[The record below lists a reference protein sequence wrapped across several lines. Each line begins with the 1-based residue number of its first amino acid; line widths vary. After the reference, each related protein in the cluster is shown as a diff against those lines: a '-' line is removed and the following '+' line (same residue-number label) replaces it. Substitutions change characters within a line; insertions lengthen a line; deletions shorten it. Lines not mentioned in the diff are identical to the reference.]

1 MRHGKELQGYS
12 TELGRLCKEESMV
25 GWLCVCVCT
34 YASIS
39 HSSFYL
45 LLHLHFIFTS
55 SYVLI
60 LIHVH
65 SVRNGGEIRE
75 CMKVENMYI
84 ASMEHGSAGA
94 NASVNN
100 VNSSTEPIEDCQE
113 LRSAYYLCKRGG
125 LDMRTRIRG
134 QRVY

>member
-1 MRHGKELQGYS
+1 MY
-12 TELGRLCKEESMV
+12 
-25 GWLCVCVCT
+25 
-34 YASIS
+34 
-39 HSSFYL
+39 
-45 LLHLHFIFTS
+45 
-55 SYVLI
+55 
-60 LIHVH
+60 

-94 NASVNN
+94 NASVNGGGSN